1 MSGRSRVELCYTL
14 ARAGREATMEETPTP
29 TPFANAVAGYILGI
43 IRPAGI
49 AVVPLVPSRLDDE
62 LLDQLARSILDTFR
76 AMAERQAESDRMLT
90 ELFARAGR
98 DRHR

>member
-1 MSGRSRVELCYTL
+1 
-14 ARAGREATMEETPTP
+14 MEETP
-29 TPFANAVAGYILGI
+29 TPFANAVAGYILRI

-49 AVVPLVPSRLDDE
+49 AVVPLVSSRLDDE